1 MDQSH
6 RETKGERIMRTFTGA
21 EARIIEL
28 RQVMDFRRVEVALA
42 RKQVERAQT
51 RLLLAVQAAE
61 EAQAEVVTLAVEPVR
76 DGAPIALVAEMAG
89 VSVAR
94 LRKALNETK
103 VP

>member
-1 MDQSH
+1 
-6 RETKGERIMRTFTGA
+6 MRTFTGA